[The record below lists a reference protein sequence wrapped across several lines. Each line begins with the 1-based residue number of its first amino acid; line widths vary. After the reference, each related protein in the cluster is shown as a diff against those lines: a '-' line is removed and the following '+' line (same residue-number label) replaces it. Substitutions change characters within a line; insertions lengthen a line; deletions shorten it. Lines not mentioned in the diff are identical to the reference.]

1 MRILAIVIA
10 SLVSAVAAR
19 GQGDQ
24 CMYGGQ
30 VFTSGT
36 VSCQDGKQQK
46 CVAGTWQP
54 NGLDC
59 AVAPAD
65 SDEPLLRVDPSRGAP
80 AVREPNVGQP
90 AAPTAPNN

>member
-1 MRILAIVIA
+1 MRILAIVVA
-10 SLVSAVAAR
+10 SLVSAAAAR
-19 GQGDQ
+19 GQGGQ

-30 VFTSGT
+30 VFASGA
-36 VSCQDGKQQK
+36 VSCQEGKQQK
-46 CVAGTWQP
+46 CVAGSWRP

-65 SDEPLLRVDPSRGAP
+65 SDEPLLRVDPGRGAP

-90 AAPTAPNN
+90 AAPAAPKN